1 MIRRA
6 LFGVVGAAA
15 LALLAALPVAALDPS
30 PSPPGSPPPSPASAA
45 SPSAFDEGG
54 RDQVSFGSDIH
65 LAAGETVRDV
75 VCIGCSVFS
84 QGIIAR
90 DLVVVGGN
98 ADILGPVGRDA
109 VDVGGY
115 LHLGP
120 KASVGRDLTA
130 VGGGS
135 SVDPGAAVGRNRTG
149 VGWPGT
155 GGLDLSGFGGGP
167 GGLFPSAVMVLLA
180 VLAMAVFPRQLA
192 VTAALVEARPIA
204 SFGLGCFGIIAAIAI
219 AILCAIT
226 VILLPVT
233 LLLTLATLAAW
244 VFGWAGVYLVAG
256 RRLLAAADRRVQ
268 PLLAVVVGGALF
280 ALLALVPLVGIPL
293 GLLGGSI
300 ALGGALGSRFGTRIE
315 QGDFFAWGHP
325 PAPAA
330 MVSPAPHP
338 PPFEDPPGGNT

>member
-1 MIRRA
+1 MAIEVYAAPGQGPSDALLDWLELEEVVADVHDVRDEAPLRRWRA
-6 LFGVVGAAA
+6 IGFDAA
-15 LALLAALPVAALDPS
+15 LVGEELMRAGADPASVAA
-30 PSPPGSPPPSPASAA
+30 
-45 SPSAFDEGG
+45 
-54 RDQVSFGSDIH
+54 R
-65 LAAGETVRDV
+65 
-75 VCIGCSVFS
+75 
-84 QGIIAR
+84 
-90 DLVVVGGN
+90 
-98 ADILGPVGRDA
+98 
-109 VDVGGY
+109 
-115 LHLGP
+115 
-120 KASVGRDLTA
+120 
-130 VGGGS
+130 
-135 SVDPGAAVGRNRTG
+135 
-149 VGWPGT
+149 
-155 GGLDLSGFGGGP
+155 
-167 GGLFPSAVMVLLA
+167 
-180 VLAMAVFPRQLA
+180 
-192 VTAALVEARPIA
+192 TAALVEARPIA

>member
-6 LFGVVGAAA
+6 LLGVVGAAA

-30 PSPPGSPPPSPASAA
+30 PSPSPSSAT
-45 SPSAFDEGG
+45 SPSAFDEGA

-75 VCIGCSVFS
+75 VCIGCSVIS

-155 GGLDLSGFGGGP
+155 GGLDLSGFGGNP
-167 GGLFPSAVMVLLA
+167 GGLFPSAVLVLVA

-219 AILCAIT
+219 ATLCAIT

-233 LLLTLATLAAW
+233 LLLTLATLTAW
-244 VFGWAGVYLVAG
+244 VFGWAAVYLVAG

-280 ALLALVPLVGIPL
+280 ALLALVPLVGIAL

-300 ALGGALGSRFGTRIE
+300 ALGGALGSRFGTRSE
-315 QGDFFAWGHP
+315 QGDFFAWGNAPATPVALVP
-325 PAPAA
+325 PAP
-330 MVSPAPHP
+330 P
-338 PPFEDPPGGNT
+338 PPPIDDPSRGNT